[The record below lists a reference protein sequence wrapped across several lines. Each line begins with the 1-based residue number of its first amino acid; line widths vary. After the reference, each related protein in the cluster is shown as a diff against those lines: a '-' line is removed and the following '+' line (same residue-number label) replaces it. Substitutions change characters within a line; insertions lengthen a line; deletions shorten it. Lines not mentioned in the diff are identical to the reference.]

1 MCQKI
6 SKTTVQCQEYLTAL
20 LQTVA
25 HEKFTF
31 CPSAPALAD
40 EDAAFITDATKVQI
54 RTRLERFKLQSAQAT
69 LKAPKKSLRN
79 SQ

>member
-40 EDAAFITDATKVQI
+40 EAAAFITDATKVHI
-54 RTRLERFKLQSAQAT
+54 RTRLKSPNIWFKCDD
-69 LKAPKKSLRN
+69 PIKSV
-79 SQ
+79 